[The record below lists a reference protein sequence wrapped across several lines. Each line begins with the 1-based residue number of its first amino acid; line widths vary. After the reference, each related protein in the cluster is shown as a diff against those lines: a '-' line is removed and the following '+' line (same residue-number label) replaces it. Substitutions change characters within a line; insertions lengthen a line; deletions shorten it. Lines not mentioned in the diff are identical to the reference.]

1 MLRMA
6 PFEVVHA
13 SSSEEAVQLLAE
25 TEGEARLCAGG
36 TDLVPNIKHGL
47 HEPVRVVHL
56 SRAKDL
62 RGIVANADG
71 SLRLGAMC
79 TLAEVERSDD
89 VKRLA
94 PGLADAAHH
103 VAGPQL
109 REMGTLGGNLCL
121 DTRCLY
127 YNQTYFWRESLGFC
141 LKKDG
146 EICHV
151 VAGGKKCVAAASND
165 TATMLLSLG
174 ATVEIRN
181 AEGVREI
188 PLREFYVANGI
199 ANTILEPNEILVG
212 VKVPAPAPKR
222 ERLEGFAKLRH
233 RESID
238 FPLLSVGVALHVSD
252 DGTIEDAALTVNAL
266 GAKPRD
272 VKTDAI
278 VGKALDDDSA
288 LESLCA
294 FAHKKCSPL
303 TNIADDPTWRKD
315 MVPVFVR
322 QAVEHARKRA

>member
-13 SSSEEAVQLLAE
+13 SSSEEAVQLLSE
-25 TEGEARLCAGG
+25 TDGEARLCAGG

-56 SRAKDL
+56 SGAKDL
-62 RGIVANADG
+62 RGITANADG

-79 TLAEVERSDD
+79 TLAEIERDAD
-89 VKRLA
+89 VQRLA

-165 TATMLLSLG
+165 TATMLLSLD
-174 ATVEIRN
+174 AVVEIRN
-181 AEGVREI
+181 GDGIRDV
-188 PLREFYVANGI
+188 PLREFYVANGV

-212 VKVPAPAPKR
+212 VKVPASPSK
-222 ERLEGFAKLRH
+222 RLEGFAKLRH

-238 FPLLSVGVALHVSD
+238 FPLLSVGVALHIGD
-252 DGTIEDAALTVNAL
+252 DKTVESAALTVNAL

-272 VKTDAI
+272 VKTDAL
-278 VGKALDDDSA
+278 VGKALDDESA
-288 LESLCA
+288 LEALCA

-303 TNIADDPTWRKD
+303 TNIADDPAWRKD

-322 QAVEHARKRA
+322 QAVEQARARA